1 MELSRLLLWVNCWL
15 FVSFGVG
22 YLLVPSLLSDLITGA
37 TPATASAMT
46 DMRATYG
53 GMALGL
59 AFIFG
64 LCAKNK
70 KDVRLGVCGVLVTM
84 TALAGSRLFGMLL
97 DGSPTI
103 LISVLFGAEALM
115 ASLALLTLR
124 KL

>member
-1 MELSRLLLWVNCWL
+1 MKLGRSILWVNCLL
-15 FVSFGVG
+15 FVAFGIG
-22 YLLVPSLLSDLITGA
+22 YLLVPSLLSNLITGA
-37 TPATASAMT
+37 SPATASAMT

-64 LCAKNK
+64 LCTKDE
-70 KDVRLGVCGVLVTM
+70 KDVRLGVRGVLVTM

-103 LISVLFGAEALM
+103 LISVLFVAEALM
-115 ASLALLTLR
+115 ASLALLTLG

>member
-1 MELSRLLLWVNCWL
+1 
-15 FVSFGVG
+15 
-22 YLLVPSLLSDLITGA
+22 
-37 TPATASAMT
+37 MT

-64 LCAKNK
+64 LCTKDE
-70 KDVRLGVCGVLVTM
+70 KDVRLGVRGVLVTM

-103 LISVLFGAEALM
+103 LISVLFVAEALM
-115 ASLALLTLR
+115 ASLALLTLG